1 VGYHTLANFHDVLF
15 PVTISY
21 GSAGGPGFLTT
32 VLVLGSGHE
41 SRNINWAKSR
51 AKYNATYGVRNN
63 ANLDAVLAFF
73 YARQGQGY
81 AFPYKD
87 FRDYSVTGQIL
98 GTGNAGTK
106 TFDLKK
112 TYTSGAYTYDRLNI
126 LPIANTVK
134 IYFDGTEQ
142 TSGWTVNR
150 EAATVTFTSAPGT
163 GVIITA
169 DFEFH
174 VPVRFATDDLSQG
187 VEPLEHGTMTDIQLI
202 EVRIK

>member
-1 VGYHTLANFHDVLF
+1 MAIAGFHDVLF
-15 PVTISY
+15 PETISY
-21 GSAGGPGFLTT
+21 GSAGGPGFMTT
-32 VLVLGSGHE
+32 VLMLGSGHE

-51 AKYNATYGVRNN
+51 AKYNATYGVRSK

-87 FRDYSVTGQIL
+87 FRDYSVTGQAV
-98 GTGNAGTK
+98 GTGNASTRI
-106 TFDLKK
+106 FDLKK

-126 LPIANTVK
+126 LPVVNTVK
-134 IYFDGTEQ
+134 IYFDGVEQ
-142 TSGWTVNR
+142 VTGWTADR
-150 EAATVTFTSAPGT
+150 EAATVTFTNAPGQ
-163 GVIITA
+163 GVVITA

-187 VEPLEHGTMTDIQLI
+187 VEPLEHGTIQDIQLI
-202 EVRIK
+202 EVRVK

>member
-1 VGYHTLANFHDVLF
+1 MSIAGFHDVLF

-21 GSAGGPGFLTT
+21 GSEGGPGFLTT
-32 VLVLGSGHE
+32 ILVLGSGHE
-41 SRNINWAKSR
+41 QRNINWEKSR
-51 AKYNATYGVRNN
+51 AKYNATYGVRSN

-73 YARQGQGY
+73 YARRGPGY

-87 FRDYSVTGQIL
+87 FRDYAVTGQAV
-98 GTGNAGTK
+98 GTGDTETK

-126 LPIANTVK
+126 LPVADTVH
-134 IYFDGTEQ
+134 IYFDGVEQ
-142 TSGWTVNR
+142 TSGFTVDR
-150 EAATVTFTSAPGT
+150 EAATVTFTNAPGM

-187 VEPLEHGTMTDIQLI
+187 VEPMEHGTNADIQLI